1 MKISENVSIL
11 SVLVGD
17 FLFFEC
23 PSLDNFCCVPFA
35 CFFVVVSVVAVASA
49 AAALVV
55 VVFCCFF
62 FLFLLPFVLLI

>member
-1 MKISENVSIL
+1 MLLASEMKISENVSIL

-35 CFFVVVSVVAVASA
+35 CFFVVVVFVVAVAA
-49 AAALVV
+49 AADLVV
-55 VVFCCFF
+55 VVFCFCCH
-62 FLFLLPFVLLI
+62 LFC